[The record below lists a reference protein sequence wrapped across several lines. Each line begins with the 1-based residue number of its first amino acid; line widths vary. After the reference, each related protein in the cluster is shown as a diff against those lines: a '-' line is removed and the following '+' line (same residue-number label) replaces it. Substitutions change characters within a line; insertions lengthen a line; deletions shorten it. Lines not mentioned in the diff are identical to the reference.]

1 MAPASSTAFDAL
13 WWGVS
18 TLTTVGYRD
27 TVPVTA
33 EGRLAAMVPMLL
45 GIVLFSAI
53 TPNGRRV
60 CVGQI
65 RPDPRWND
73 PGLEAL
79 GKAPLIRHAKPA
91 GAGH

>member
-53 TPNGRRV
+53 TP
-60 CVGQI
+60 
-65 RPDPRWND
+65 
-73 PGLEAL
+73 
-79 GKAPLIRHAKPA
+79 
-91 GAGH
+91 